1 MGCDIHLFIEYRES
15 MRERWQAL
23 ATSRFCLRQN
33 YSVFAAMAGV
43 RGGPDFKPSF
53 KPRGMPEEVSHLVG
67 LANLLYVADAIKA
80 EGDGEVS
87 RSVAQKW
94 VNDGLSRWSND
105 DQYFITHPD
114 WHSHSWLSPDEYQ
127 RALEASEN
135 PSPDYRAVLAAL
147 RSLEQSGC
155 EARVVFWF
163 DN

>member
-15 MRERWQAL
+15 MCKRWQAL
-23 ATSRFCLRQN
+23 ARQFCLHQN
-33 YSVFAAMAGV
+33 HAMFAAMAGV
-43 RGGPDFKPSF
+43 CGGPDFKPSF
-53 KPRGMPEEVSHLVG
+53 KPRGLPEEVSHRAECANRLLVVDG
-67 LANLLYVADAIKA
+67 IKA

-87 RSVAQKW
+87 RSVAKKW
-94 VNDGLSRWSND
+94 VNEGCSRWVND
-105 DQYFITHPD
+105 DQFYITHPD

-127 RALEASEN
+127 RALEASESQ
-135 PSPDYRAVLAAL
+135 SPDYRAVLAAL